1 MSSNTA
7 IADPPAGSPEPAASL
22 TPGSEEGRLVSEDTY
37 WRDYYFES
45 DIHYEWNDGRLEQ
58 KPVSDYATYL
68 VCQWFLLLLSHFLKT
83 RPIARHVGL
92 EMGFRMRLRDRVVIR
107 KPDLGIVHN
116 DNPQPLLFHDR
127 SYHGIFDI
135 CLEGLSD
142 QDRRSIERDTLT
154 KKAEYAAAGVPE
166 YFILHREPR
175 YQRFYRVNDAGIY
188 APIEPRDGVIASQVL
203 PGFQFRLSDLIE
215 QPEDEA
221 LRDDPV
227 YAEFVLPKWREDRE
241 RAEAEAQRAE
251 TEAQR
256 AQLEAQRAETEAQRA
271 EAEAQRAEAE
281 AQRAEAE
288 AEARSEAERRA
299 REAEAEL
306 ARLRAQAGLQDDQ

>member
-1 MSSNTA
+1 MSSTA
-7 IADPPAGSPEPAASL
+7 VADPRIAGPDDPPPTPE
-22 TPGSEEGRLVSEDTY
+22 SEAGRLVSEDTY

-45 DIHYEWNDGRLEQ
+45 DIHYEWNDGRLEE
-58 KPVSDYATYL
+58 KPVSDYGTYC
-68 VCQWFLLLLSHFLKT
+68 VCHWFLLLLSHFLKT
-83 RPIARHVGL
+83 RPIAKHVGL
-92 EMGFRMRLRDRVVIR
+92 EMGFRMHLRDRVVIR

-166 YFILHREPR
+166 YFILHREPK
-175 YQRFYRVNDAGIY
+175 YQRFYRLNDAGIY
-188 APIEPRDGVIASQVL
+188 APIEPRDGVIASRVL
-203 PGFQFRLSDLIE
+203 PGFQFRLSDLVE

-227 YAEFVLPKWREDRE
+227 YADFVLTKWREDRE

-251 TEAQR
+251 AEAKRADGEAQR
-256 AQLEAQRAETEAQRA
+256 ADGEAQRA
-271 EAEAQRAEAE
+271 EAQARRAETE
-281 AQRAEAE
+281 AKARAD
-288 AEARSEAERRA
+288 AERRA

-306 ARLRAQAGLQDDQ
+306 ARLRAQPGDRDGG

>member
-1 MSSNTA
+1 MSHTA
-7 IADPPAGSPEPAASL
+7 VADPAFAGQDAASL
-22 TPGSEEGRLVSEDTY
+22 TPGSAAGRLVSEKTY

-45 DIHYEWNDGRLEQ
+45 DIHYEWNDGRLEE
-58 KPVSDYATYL
+58 KPVSDYATYC
-68 VCQWFLLLLSHFLKT
+68 VCHWFLLLLSHFLKT
-83 RPIARHVGL
+83 RPIAKHVGL
-92 EMGFRMRLRDRVVIR
+92 EIGFRMRLRDRVVIR

-175 YQRFYRVNDAGIY
+175 YQRFYRLNDAGIY
-188 APIEPRDGVIASQVL
+188 SPIEPRDGVIASQVL
-203 PGFQFRLSDLIE
+203 PGFQFRLSDLVE
-215 QPEDEA
+215 QPEYEA

-227 YAEFVLPKWREDRE
+227 YADFVLPKWREDRE

-251 TEAQR
+251 
-256 AQLEAQRAETEAQRA
+256 
-271 EAEAQRAEAE
+271 AEAQRADAE
-281 AQRAEAE
+281 ASRADAE
-288 AEARSEAERRA
+288 AEARADAERRA
-299 REAEAEL
+299 REAQAEL
-306 ARLRAQAGLQDDQ
+306 ARLRAQAGDRDDA

>member
-7 IADPPAGSPEPAASL
+7 IADPPAGSPQPALSP
-22 TPGSEEGRLVSEDTY
+22 TPGSEEGRSVSEDSY
-37 WRDYYFES
+37 WREYYFES
-45 DIHYEWNDGRLEQ
+45 DIHYEWNNGCLEE
-58 KPVSDYATYL
+58 KPLSDYATYL
-68 VCQWFLLLLSHFLKT
+68 VCHWFVLLLSHFLKT

-166 YFILHREPR
+166 YFILHKEPK
-175 YQRFYRVNDAGIY
+175 YQRFYRLNDAGIY
-188 APIEPRDGVIASQVL
+188 APIEPRDGVIASRVL
-203 PGFQFRLSDLIE
+203 PGFQLRLSDLVE

-227 YAEFVLPKWREDRE
+227 YADFVLPKWREDRE
-241 RAEAEAQRAE
+241 RAEAEAQRAAA
-251 TEAQR
+251 EAER
-256 AQLEAQRAETEAQRA
+256 AEAEASRADAEASRAETEA
-271 EAEAQRAEAE
+271 
-281 AQRAEAE
+281 
-288 AEARSEAERRA
+288 EARAEAERRA

-306 ARLRAQAGLQDDQ
+306 ARLRAQTGDQDGA